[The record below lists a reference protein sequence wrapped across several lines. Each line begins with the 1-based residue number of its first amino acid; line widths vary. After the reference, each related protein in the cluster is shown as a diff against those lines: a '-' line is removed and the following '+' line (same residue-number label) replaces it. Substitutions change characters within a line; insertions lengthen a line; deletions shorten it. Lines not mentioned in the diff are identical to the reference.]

1 MGAASSIVGV
11 NASGGLGGGAI
22 AVQAGGRKRKSV
34 RACANK
40 RRRRGGVH
48 IPSSFQYGGRKMR
61 SVRRRRS

>member
-1 MGAASSIVGV
+1 MGSNTSSPIYGYGA
-11 NASGGLGGGAI
+11 NLLAGGGQVAL
-22 AVQAGGRKRKSV
+22 GRKRKSV